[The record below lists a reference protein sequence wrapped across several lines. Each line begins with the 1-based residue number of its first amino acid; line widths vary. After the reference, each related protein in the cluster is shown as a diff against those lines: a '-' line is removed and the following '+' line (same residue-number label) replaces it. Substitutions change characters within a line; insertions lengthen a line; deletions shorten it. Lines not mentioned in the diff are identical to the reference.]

1 MTTNTDR
8 YLTNEHAATDF
19 SFPYTQALRGENPAQ
34 CGYFVPLTQMEKAG
48 WRVINPESLIEYSY
62 NSGKTEVGMLLKK
75 PRMAL
80 TPICQLGMY
89 DRKAS
94 QDEETLVVIGKWDR
108 KYLNENVGTF
118 QIYLVMFFDE
128 NKQPL
133 HDIPLKLTAKGA
145 QQATL
150 SDQWQRFCIAVAR
163 CQAKASNIMFR
174 PRGVVYNA
182 LCLFQPHIIRKN
194 VGDKIKSPACYV
206 DGYVNPTV
214 DNWQDFFLGTDDD
227 LADAVVG
234 MMNPQ
239 PRLLLPD
246 PTPGTFVM
254 TPAPVAQPQILQSQ
268 SVPSVGTAPAIPQSG
283 GFSSRGFANAN
294 DNSNAID
301 VASSPVAQESTPVP
315 TSSASAATET
325 KPAPEPEYIDPPEFE
340 EDEFEEDEVEEDRIP
355 F

>member
-1 MTTNTDR
+1 MTTDVQNK
-8 YLTNEHAATDF
+8 YLSRQYAATDF
-19 SFPYTQALRGENPAQ
+19 SFPYCQALRGEDPKQ
-34 CGYFVPLTQMEKAG
+34 CGYFVPLSEADKSG
-48 WRVINPESLIEYSY
+48 WRDLEGAEMTEYAY
-62 NSGKTEVGMLLKK
+62 NSGKTEVGILLQQ
-75 PRMAL
+75 PRMTI
-80 TPICQLGMY
+80 TPVSSLGMY
-89 DRKAS
+89 DRQAS
-94 QDEETLVVIGKWDR
+94 QKEETLVVIGKWNR
-108 KYLNENVGTF
+108 ESRNENVGNF

-128 NKQPL
+128 QKQPL
-133 HDIPLKLTAKGA
+133 HDIPLKLVAKGA
-145 QQATL
+145 HQATL
-150 SDQWQRFCIAVAR
+150 SEQWQKFCVSVAR
-163 CQAKASNIMFR
+163 CQAKANRVFFS
-174 PRGVVYNA
+174 PRNEIFNA
-182 LCLFQPHIIRKN
+182 LCLFQPHIIRKS

-246 PTPGTFVM
+246 PTPGTIVM
-254 TPAPVAQPQILQSQ
+254 TPAPAAQPQILQSQ
-268 SVPSVGTAPAIPQSG
+268 SLPSVGTAPAIPQSG
-283 GFSSRGFANAN
+283 GFAN

-315 TSSASAATET
+315 TSSANAPTET